1 MDKVKKF
8 IKEKKLINS
17 GEHIIV
23 GVSGGADSV
32 CLLRILY
39 SMKDKLNLKITAV
52 HINHMIRDEAV
63 DDEKFVEDLCG
74 KLSIPCISFKIDVKM
89 IAQREKKTLEEAGRK
104 ARYDVF
110 YKIMKK
116 YHADKIA
123 VAHHQNDQAE
133 TFLYRCARGT
143 GVYGAGAMKEKDGVL
158 IRPLLCVK
166 KQEIV
171 EYLQQIGQTWVEDA
185 SNQDDAFARN
195 QIRNQVI
202 PRLEMI
208 NEQAVEHIG
217 WLCEDIKEVTTYL
230 TDQIEESFLRCAK
243 PIGQGFEINCD
254 QLLLENHWIQ
264 KQVLKKVLEETA
276 GKKKDLERR
285 HIEDL
290 LTLVENGTGKRIS
303 LPYNMVAEKNYQYIK
318 VQKGNMSDKQEMT
331 GKILCEEVTD
341 LTNIVENDCIKIID
355 YDRIETGVQL
365 RCRKPGDFF
374 TFGKDQK
381 RKSLSRYFIDEKIPR
396 QLREEIP
403 LVADGSHIVWIVGRR
418 ISEYYKI
425 KESTKRYLKL
435 AFKREG
441 DDSNGEYQSNDFRGR
456 CKQTNRGDGSA
467 DQ

>member
-1 MDKVKKF
+1 MF
-8 IKEKKLINS
+8 Y
-17 GEHIIV
+17 
-23 GVSGGADSV
+23 GV
-32 CLLRILY
+32 Y
-39 SMKDKLNLKITAV
+39 
-52 HINHMIRDEAV
+52 
-63 DDEKFVEDLCG
+63 
-74 KLSIPCISFKIDVKM
+74 SIPVSY
-89 IAQREKKTLEEAGRK
+89 THL
-104 ARYDVF
+104 
-110 YKIMKK
+110 
-116 YHADKIA
+116 
-123 VAHHQNDQAE
+123 
-133 TFLYRCARGT
+133 
-143 GVYGAGAMKEKDGVL
+143 
-158 IRPLLCVK
+158 
-166 KQEIV
+166 
-171 EYLQQIGQTWVEDA
+171 
-185 SNQDDAFARN
+185 
-195 QIRNQVI
+195 
-202 PRLEMI
+202 
-208 NEQAVEHIG
+208 
-217 WLCEDIKEVTTYL
+217 
-230 TDQIEESFLRCAK
+230 
-243 PIGQGFEINCD
+243 GFEINCD
-254 QLLLENHWIQ
+254 QLLLETHWIQ

-318 VQKGNMSDKQEMT
+318 VQKGNISDKQEMT

-435 AFKREG
+435 EFKREG
-441 DDSNGEYQSNDFRGR
+441 DDSNGEYQSCLLYTSR
-456 CKQTNRGDGSA
+456 CV
-467 DQ
+467 

>member
-8 IKEKKLINS
+8 IKEKKLIDH
-17 GEHIIV
+17 GEHIVV

-32 CLLRILY
+32 CLLRILH
-39 SMKDKLNLKITAV
+39 SMKDELDLKITAV
-52 HINHMIRDEAV
+52 HINHMIRKEAV

-74 KLSIPCISFKIDVKM
+74 KFSIPCISFKIDVKM

-110 YKIMKK
+110 YKTMKK

-143 GVYGAGAMKEKDGVL
+143 GVYGAGAMKEKDGAL

-166 KQEIV
+166 KQEII
-171 EYLQQIGQTWVEDA
+171 EYLRRAGQTWVEDA
-185 SNQDDAFARN
+185 SNQDDTFARN
-195 QIRNQVI
+195 QIRNQII
-202 PRLEMI
+202 PRLESV

-217 WLCEDIKEVTTYL
+217 LLCEDIQEISSYLDIQINDAFSRCVSAMDNGFKICCQELAKEN
-230 TDQIEESFLRCAK
+230 
-243 PIGQGFEINCD
+243 P
-254 QLLLENHWIQ
+254 WIQ
-264 KQVLKKVLEETA
+264 KQIFKKVLEKTA

-285 HIEDL
+285 HVEDL
-290 LTLVENGTGKRIS
+290 MRLSYNETGKMLS
-303 LPYNMVAEKNYQYIK
+303 LPYKMKAEKSYQYII
-318 VQKGNMSDKQEMT
+318 VQKDNLSDKQGIE
-331 GKILCEEVTD
+331 GKLYCEEVTD

-355 YDRIETGVQL
+355 YDRIVTDVQL

-374 TFGKDQK
+374 TFGTEYK

-396 QLREEIP
+396 QLRDKIP

-418 ISEYYKI
+418 VSEQYKI
-425 KESTKRYLKL
+425 TKSTRRYLKL
-435 AFKREG
+435 EFKRGG

-456 CKQTNRGDGSA
+456 R
-467 DQ
+467 

>member
-1 MDKVKKF
+1 MEDFILWDNIYNFKLEILNFRFFRNTKIDSSRKLCGLNFYLVKLYHKIILKFMRQIKTALLAYGGSGKLFHAPFLEVNDGFELIGAYERSKKNIQTDYPNVKSFNSLEEVLESDAELIVVNTPIDTHFEFTKKVLEAGKHALVEKAF
-8 IKEKKLINS
+8 TTTSDEAEELHKLAKEK
-17 GEHIIV
+17 
-23 GVSGGADSV
+23 
-32 CLLRILY
+32 
-39 SMKDKLNLKITAV
+39 NLK
-52 HINHMIRDEAV
+52 
-63 DDEKFVEDLCG
+63 LC
-74 KLSIPCISFKIDVKM
+74 VY
-89 IAQREKKTLEEAGRK
+89 QNR
-104 ARYDVF
+104 RYDSDFRTV
-110 YKIMKK
+110 
-116 YHADKIA
+116 
-123 VAHHQNDQAE
+123 
-133 TFLYRCARGT
+133 
-143 GVYGAGAMKEKDGVL
+143 
-158 IRPLLCVK
+158 
-166 KQEIV
+166 
-171 EYLQQIGQTWVEDA
+171 
-185 SNQDDAFARN
+185 
-195 QIRNQVI
+195 
-202 PRLEMI
+202 
-208 NEQAVEHIG
+208 
-217 WLCEDIKEVTTYL
+217 
-230 TDQIEESFLRCAK
+230 
-243 PIGQGFEINCD
+243 
-254 QLLLENHWIQ
+254 
-264 KQVLKKVLEETA
+264 KKVLEETA

-303 LPYNMVAEKNYQYIK
+303 LPYNIVAEKNYQYIK
-318 VQKGNMSDKQEMT
+318 VQKGNISDKQEMT

-435 AFKREG
+435 EFKREG

>member
-8 IKEKKLINS
+8 IKDKKLINS

-230 TDQIEESFLRCAK
+230 TDQIEESFLRCTK

-254 QLLLENHWIQ
+254 QLLLETHWIQ

-318 VQKGNMSDKQEMT
+318 VQKGNISDKREMT

-355 YDRIETGVQL
+355 YDRIETDVQL

-374 TFGKDQK
+374 IFGAEYK

-396 QLREEIP
+396 QLRNEIP

-418 ISEYYKI
+418 VSEYYKI
-425 KESTKRYLKL
+425 TRSTKRYLKL
-435 AFKREG
+435 EFKREG

-456 CKQTNRGDGSA
+456 CKQENR
-467 DQ
+467 